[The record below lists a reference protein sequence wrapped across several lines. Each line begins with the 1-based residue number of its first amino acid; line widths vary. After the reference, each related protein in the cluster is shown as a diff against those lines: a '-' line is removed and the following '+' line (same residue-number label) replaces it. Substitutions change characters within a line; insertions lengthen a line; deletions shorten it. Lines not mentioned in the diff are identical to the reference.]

1 MCACGRAL
9 GRRDGLKQGFTLIE
23 LLVVIAIIMMLAAL
37 ALPVLMRATVQ
48 ARGAQCV
55 SNVRQLAAAFRSYA
69 TAHDGILPGT
79 QGSCQPYHQPTWLFH
94 MDPDDDAGNENETV
108 FPDVPT
114 RGQLYPY
121 YRDPPLVRCPG
132 DRDGN
137 GKFSYSVPQNAAFRL
152 MDNVDNSTEAVLL
165 VEEHPKY
172 HIAGMYDGVLVVAGG
187 MQRREGGFGCS
198 DRTARRHGSTRTTI
212 AHFDASAGLIE
223 WPADFTARDL
233 EVKPWGFACGWPT
246 TTQ

>member
-1 MCACGRAL
+1 MASSNLLVGGSRRAE
-9 GRRDGLKQGFTLIE
+9 RAFTLIE
-23 LLVVIAIIMMLAAL
+23 LLVVISIIMILAAM
-37 ALPVLMRATVQ
+37 ALPVLMRAARQ
-48 ARGAQCV
+48 ARGASCV
-55 SNVRQLAAAFRSYA
+55 SNVRQLAVAFRNYGSNNA
-69 TAHDGILPGT
+69 GILPGA
-79 QGSCQPYHQPTWLFH
+79 QGSCLPDRQPTWLFH
-94 MDPDDDAGNENETV
+94 QDPDHDPQLAAV
-108 FPDVPT
+108 WPDCPT
-114 RGQLYPY
+114 KGQLYPY

-137 GKFSYSVPQNAAFRL
+137 GKFSYSVPQNVAFRL

-198 DRTARRHGSTRTTI
+198 DRTARRHFSTRTTV

-223 WPADFTARDL
+223 WPADFSARDL
-233 EVKPWGFACGWPT
+233 EVKPWGFACGWPQ